1 MTGTTR
7 EKRIIS
13 TRTSYVIMF
22 LSYESNF
29 KRMDLLS
36 VSVETGFCNH
46 GLGDV
51 NLKKEWKARGS

>member
-1 MTGTTR
+1 MTGITR
-7 EKRIIS
+7 ENRIIG

-29 KRMDLLS
+29 KRMDLFS
-36 VSVETGFCNH
+36 VSVETGFCNP